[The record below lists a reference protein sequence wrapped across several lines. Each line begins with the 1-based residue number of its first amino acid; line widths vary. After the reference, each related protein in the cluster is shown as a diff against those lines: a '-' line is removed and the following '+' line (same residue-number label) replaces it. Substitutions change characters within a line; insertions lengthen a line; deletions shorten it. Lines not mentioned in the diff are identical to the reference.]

1 MKDKVVFFILG
12 ALLATLAY
20 FVGDIN
26 LSADNELDGLEVI
39 PKLLVKNLQAES
51 ILVGFSDTYRIRI
64 AANHESATIGFLSTN
79 GKQEIAL
86 WVLKETEGE
95 AGEAFIAIGDATGK
109 FRIMNTSSVDI
120 FHQDTPDGNKEA
132 D

>member
-1 MKDKVVFFILG
+1 MRDKVVFFILG

-26 LSADNELDGLEVI
+26 LSADNELDNLEVI
-39 PKLLVKNLQAES
+39 PKLLVKNLAAES
-51 ILVGFSDTYRIRI
+51 IQVGFSDTYRIHM
-64 AANHESATIGFLSTN
+64 AANHDEATIGLLSPN

-95 AGEAFIAIGDATGK
+95 AGEAFIAIRDDTDK
-109 FRIMNTSSVDI
+109 IRIMNTSSVDI
-120 FHQDTPDGNKEA
+120 FHQE
-132 D
+132 